1 MPPFLLGEPQ
11 AYLPQ
16 SHILSSEFRH
26 SCTRQKGCFQE
37 KLFPLVAITLQKH
50 GEHSPSRQVGWVTP
64 STPGWKRALRA
75 SVEREAEA
83 RAEHQALPSPACYL
97 SRRNAGLINWKIK
110 VIVKVSSEWRTL
122 VDTYW
127 ILFPWTTQLEPC
139 TTLSLRVG
147 VLPHLFIWLWPRD
160 WLQPVA
166 SGRSREWASSK
177 FSPGPQQNMC
187 ISACLLHLLWPW
199 KGHTQV
205 SRGEE
210 ERHRRQSC
218 PQPSLARISWP
229 TNLWTFIT
237 YFKPLSF
244 GSGLLYSIFLSL

>member
-127 ILFPWTTQLEPC
+127 ILFPWAFQPSNI
-139 TTLSLRVG
+139 TLNQT
-147 VLPHLFIWLWPRD
+147 LFHLWPVSEISPD
-160 WLQPVA
+160 LTSKVAMLQIN
-166 SGRSREWASSK
+166 K
-177 FSPGPQQNMC
+177 IQ
-187 ISACLLHLLWPW
+187 
-199 KGHTQV
+199 
-205 SRGEE
+205 
-210 ERHRRQSC
+210 
-218 PQPSLARISWP
+218 
-229 TNLWTFIT
+229 
-237 YFKPLSF
+237 F
-244 GSGLLYSIFLSL
+244 GSTEVNNQFLLEFWCCARNK